1 MKLTSKLTLG
11 MAALAVMIGCGGGG
25 GGGTGGGSSAASIFI
40 TDDLS
45 TSYDHVW
52 VTIKQVSLGKEAG
65 GSSVVF
71 NSATGMSVDLR
82 SLRDAQG
89 RRFKF
94 ISRDDG
100 LSGNYT
106 SVTVT
111 MDENVVLFPTGAMTG
126 LPRVFE
132 GSSGGQKSISVSFA
146 ARTFGPGNDDL
157 IVDFDLATW
166 NEDGTQVTG
175 ANIKTVQFD
184 NGFANTDRHDD
195 EDYRGTLGGLQGT
208 APIQTFTLNRGDN
221 SFTVQTTS
229 STQIDGSSN
238 GNASL
243 ANGQLVEVRGSFD
256 PATNRLV
263 ADRVKIEDAN
273 DFDDDEAYGAVS
285 NINTGA
291 GTLDMS
297 ITSAYFLPAG
307 DPVHVTTTG
316 QTLYRNG
323 AGVFVSKSEFFALIQ
338 TGTIIEAEGS
348 YNFATNTLTSTKLKI
363 EDGPGDGEDN
373 GEVKG
378 ATSQVNL
385 AGKTFKITASV
396 FFGFNV
402 AAGTQMTVVTN
413 GNTEFFSFSGGDP
426 LTEAQYYAAL
436 SASPGQLAEVEGFWD
451 GDVLTATKCKLED
464 DLD

>member
-1 MKLTSKLTLG
+1 MKTFSKLILG
-11 MAALAVMIGCGGGG
+11 GAALALLVGCGGGG
-25 GGGTGGGSSAASIFI
+25 GGGTGGGSAAGSIFI
-40 TDDLS
+40 TDDLN
-45 TSYDHVW
+45 TNYDHVW

-71 NSATGMSVDLR
+71 SSATGMTVDLR

-100 LSGNYT
+100 LAGNYT
-106 SVTVT
+106 SVSVT
-111 MDENVVLFPTGAMTG
+111 MDENLVLFPTGATTG

-132 GSSGGQKSISVSFA
+132 GSAGGQKSLSVSFG
-146 ARTFGPGNDDL
+146 ARAFGPGNDDL

-166 NEDGTQVTG
+166 NENGAQVTG

-184 NGFANTDRHDD
+184 NGFGDMGRHDD
-195 EDYRGTLGGLQGT
+195 EDYRGTLGGLQGSI
-208 APIQTFTLNRGDN
+208 PNQTFTITRGDN
-221 SFTVQTTS
+221 SFTVQTNS
-229 STQIDGSSN
+229 STQIVGSAG
-238 GNASL
+238 GNAAL
-243 ANGQLVEVRGSFD
+243 ANGQLVEVTGAFD

-285 NINTGA
+285 NINGGA

-297 ITSAYFLPAG
+297 LSNAYFIPAG
-307 DPVHVTTTG
+307 DPIHVVTNG

-323 AGVFVSKSEFFALIQ
+323 SGVFVTQSEFFALIQ
-338 TGTIIEAEGS
+338 NGTIIEAEGS
-348 YNFATNTLTSTKLKI
+348 YSFATNTLTATKLKI
-363 EDGPGDGEDN
+363 EDGPGGGEDN

-378 ATSQVNL
+378 ATSQINL

-402 AAGTQMTVVTN
+402 APGTQMTVVTN
-413 GNTEFFSFSGGDP
+413 GSTEFFGLSGGDS

-436 SASPGQLAEVEGFWD
+436 SGTAGQLAEVEGFWD
-451 GDVLTATKCKLED
+451 GTTLTATKCKLED
-464 DLD
+464 SLN